1 MDDLRLALLI
11 AGLVVVAGIYAF
23 ARVSRRRAAR
33 RAEELKLEALESQE
47 AYGYD
52 PDDSGTLGIGS
63 MEDATGTRRAFEDS
77 GTEANVGRLGG
88 VFAATRETS
97 DVELSIDVSI
107 LAGLRATY
115 ESTLDG
121 TLDATVEEA
130 LAFEPSDHD
139 GAADPAVDTRAVP
152 PPQDAASTHPGA
164 AADSAPP
171 TADVPSARAT
181 ADVPSARATAD
192 VPSAGLISVDMTRSL
207 VYLTLV
213 GKQER
218 VSGAAVLDALDAE
231 GFRPGLMKL
240 YYWRRDAEPS
250 IVFGVANMVEPGLLD
265 PDELPD
271 METPGLV
278 TFMSVPE
285 DSASAFRILD
295 TMVAVSRRLAR
306 RIDATVCDET
316 RSTLTAQAE
325 NHLREKIADILRLAR
340 IQD

>member
-33 RAEELKLEALESQE
+33 KAERPDLDALESRDE
-47 AYGYD
+47 HGHD
-52 PDDSGTLGIGS
+52 PDGSGTFDAGS
-63 MEDATGTRRAFEDS
+63 TDDATGTGRALEES
-77 GTEANVGRLGG
+77 GTEADVGRLGG

-97 DVELSIDVSI
+97 DAELSVDVSI

-115 ESTLDG
+115 ESTMDG
-121 TLDATVEEA
+121 TLDEEA
-130 LAFEPSDHD
+130 LAFVPSEDSGAMEPTANT
-139 GAADPAVDTRAVP
+139 GAAP
-152 PPQDAASTHPGA
+152 PPAHAASTRP
-164 AADSAPP
+164 AADAVAAPRSADGTSAPP
-171 TADVPSARAT
+171 V
-181 ADVPSARATAD
+181 
-192 VPSAGLISVDMTRSL
+192 SVDMTRPL

-213 GKQER
+213 GKRER
-218 VSGAAVLDALDAE
+218 VSGRVVLDSLGEE

-240 YYWRRDAEPS
+240 YYWRTDAEPS
-250 IVFGVANMVEPGLLD
+250 VVFGVANMVEPGVLD
-265 PDELPD
+265 PDELPR

-278 TFMSVPE
+278 MFMSVPE

-325 NHLREKIADILRLAR
+325 NHLREKIADILRQDR
-340 IQD
+340 IRD

>member
-33 RAEELKLEALESQE
+33 KAERPDLDALESRDE
-47 AYGYD
+47 YGHD
-52 PDDSGTLGIGS
+52 PDGSGTLDAAS
-63 MEDATGTRRAFEDS
+63 TDDATGTGRALEES
-77 GTEANVGRLGG
+77 GTEADVGRLGG

-97 DVELSIDVSI
+97 DAELSVDVSI

-115 ESTLDG
+115 ESTMDG
-121 TLDATVEEA
+121 TLDEEA
-130 LAFEPSDHD
+130 LAFVPSEDSGAMEPTANT
-139 GAADPAVDTRAVP
+139 GAAP
-152 PPQDAASTHPGA
+152 PPAHAASTRP
-164 AADSAPP
+164 AADAVAGPRRADGTSAPP
-171 TADVPSARAT
+171 V
-181 ADVPSARATAD
+181 
-192 VPSAGLISVDMTRSL
+192 SVDMTRPL

-213 GKQER
+213 GKRER
-218 VSGAAVLDALDAE
+218 VSGRVVLDSLGEE

-240 YYWRRDAEPS
+240 YYWRTDAEPS
-250 IVFGVANMVEPGLLD
+250 VVFGVANMVEPGVLD
-265 PDELPD
+265 PDELPR

-278 TFMSVPE
+278 MFMSVPE

-325 NHLREKIADILRLAR
+325 NHLREKIADILRQDR
-340 IQD
+340 IRD

>member
-33 RAEELKLEALESQE
+33 KAERPDLDALESRDE
-47 AYGYD
+47 HGHD
-52 PDDSGTLGIGS
+52 PDGSGTLDAGS
-63 MEDATGTRRAFEDS
+63 TDDATGIGRALEES
-77 GTEANVGRLGG
+77 GTEADVGRLGG

-97 DVELSIDVSI
+97 DAELSVDVSI

-115 ESTLDG
+115 ESTMDG
-121 TLDATVEEA
+121 TLDEEA
-130 LAFEPSDHD
+130 LAFVPSEDSGAMEPTANT
-139 GAADPAVDTRAVP
+139 GVAP
-152 PPQDAASTHPGA
+152 PPAHAASTRP
-164 AADSAPP
+164 AADAVAAPRSADGTSAPP
-171 TADVPSARAT
+171 V
-181 ADVPSARATAD
+181 
-192 VPSAGLISVDMTRSL
+192 SVDMSRPL

-213 GKQER
+213 GKRER
-218 VSGAAVLDALDAE
+218 VSGRVVLDSLGEE

-240 YYWRRDAEPS
+240 YYWRTDAEPS
-250 IVFGVANMVEPGLLD
+250 VVFGVANMVEPGVLD
-265 PDELPD
+265 PDELPR

-278 TFMSVPE
+278 MFMSVPE

-325 NHLREKIADILRLAR
+325 NHLREKIADILRQDR
-340 IQD
+340 IRD

>member
-33 RAEELKLEALESQE
+33 KAEQPDLDALESRDE
-47 AYGYD
+47 HGHD
-52 PDDSGTLGIGS
+52 PDGSGTLDAGS
-63 MEDATGTRRAFEDS
+63 TDDATGTGRALEES
-77 GTEANVGRLGG
+77 GTEADVGRLGG

-97 DVELSIDVSI
+97 DAELSVDVSI

-115 ESTLDG
+115 ESTMDG
-121 TLDATVEEA
+121 TLDEEA
-130 LAFEPSDHD
+130 LAFVPSEDSGAMEPTANT
-139 GAADPAVDTRAVP
+139 GAAP
-152 PPQDAASTHPGA
+152 PPAHAASTRP
-164 AADSAPP
+164 AADAVAAPRSADGTSAPP
-171 TADVPSARAT
+171 V
-181 ADVPSARATAD
+181 
-192 VPSAGLISVDMTRSL
+192 SVDMTRPL

-213 GKQER
+213 GKRER
-218 VSGAAVLDALDAE
+218 VSGRVVLDSLGEE

-240 YYWRRDAEPS
+240 YYWRTDAEPS
-250 IVFGVANMVEPGLLD
+250 VVFGVANMVEPGVLD
-265 PDELPD
+265 PDELPR

-278 TFMSVPE
+278 MFMSVPE

-325 NHLREKIADILRLAR
+325 NHLREKIADILRQDR
-340 IQD
+340 IRD